1 MFMDDICH
9 KLQTKPTRFLDQL
22 RLHIR
27 QQGLA
32 YKTEQ
37 TYVYWVKRFIYFHN
51 KQQPKNLGA
60 ALWVRLLDAQHGVY
74 AAVYQFGGGA
84 RVWLVAATADAS
96 RLC

>member
-1 MFMDDICH
+1 MDDIRH

-37 TYVYWVKRFIYFHN
+37 TYDHWVKRFIYWWCFEGSTL
-51 KQQPKNLGA
+51 P
-60 ALWVRLLDAQHGVY
+60 
-74 AAVYQFGGGA
+74 
-84 RVWLVAATADAS
+84 S
-96 RLC
+96 LCHFTGHI